1 MLDLFLPKSAKR
13 VVVYLEP
20 TNMRLS
26 MEKLA
31 ELCRNVVRIE
41 PDDATCFVFVNRRRD
56 ALLMYFEDHDGA
68 QTLTKKLDKG
78 SFLLPARDAHR
89 APFVVLKPSMLRRLF
104 RS

>member
-1 MLDLFLPKSAKR
+1 
-13 VVVYLEP
+13 
-20 TNMRLS
+20 
-26 MEKLA
+26 
-31 ELCRNVVRIE
+31 
-41 PDDATCFVFVNRRRD
+41 VNRRRD